1 MVTVVQYWIAASYV
15 IGIGFAVDQMRRPL
29 PEWAAAGRHR
39 RFWVSVTLVCG
50 FHGLGQYAALA
61 YLILVLP
68 RFHGLKLGESRK
80 ALRRAAK
87 LSRPE
92 RSISAAEELALVA
105 ALLIFASSFIHS
117 ALIADHFEEHW
128 LMGVF
133 FAAVAL
139 GQAAWAV
146 LIYGSPLNRRL
157 LVAGVV
163 GNLAVA
169 AMWVISRTSG
179 VPLGSH
185 PWEPE
190 PVGEVDVL
198 ATLDELGA
206 VVLALVVLAGLRG
219 ARLSISNLHLR
230 IAAMLAGPLF
240 IWSVLGAF
248 GAEHNH
254 PA

>member
-1 MVTVVQYWIAASYV
+1 MVTVAQYWIAASYV
-15 IGIGFAVDQMRRPL
+15 ISIGFAIDQMRRPL
-29 PEWAAAGRHR
+29 QEWEAAGRHR
-39 RFWVSVTLVCG
+39 RFWVSVTLVTG

-61 YLILVLP
+61 YLILVVP
-68 RFHGLKLGESRK
+68 RFHGSRLGESRR
-80 ALRRAAK
+80 ALRRATK

-92 RSISAAEELALVA
+92 RSITAVEELALVA
-105 ALLIFASSFIHS
+105 ALLVFASSFIHS
-117 ALIADHFEEHW
+117 ALIGDHFEEHW

-133 FAAVAL
+133 FAVVTL
-139 GQAAWAV
+139 GQAVWAV
-146 LIYGSPLNRRL
+146 LIYGNPLNRRL

-169 AMWVISRTSG
+169 VVWAISRTSG

-190 PVGEVDVL
+190 PVGEVDL
-198 ATLDELGA
+198 FATLDELGA
-206 VVLALVVLAGLRG
+206 AVLALIVLAGLRG
-219 ARLSISNLHLR
+219 ARLSVSNVHLR

-240 IWSVLGAF
+240 IWSVLAAF
-248 GAEHNH
+248 GAEHTH